1 VGDIHSLAGASDRP
15 VTTREAAWRSA
26 LLCGLFMVVYS
37 GTNWLTSLRPDVG
50 TLYFS
55 WERMIPFIPLMVIP
69 YMSIDLFFV
78 GAPFLCR
85 DRQELSVF
93 SKRIVLTVLLAGA
106 CFLLFP
112 LRLAHERPQMTGWM
126 GAAFGWFFQADLPYN
141 LCPSLHIGL
150 RTVLAEIY
158 ARHTRGAWN
167 VASHLW
173 FSLIGLSTLLTHQ
186 HHIID
191 IAGGFLLALVVF
203 YLTPSIRQPS
213 QLVPNRRV
221 GALYLGLASLCGVLA
236 FSWLPWTAVFFWP
249 MTSCL
254 IAAGGY
260 FWWGNGIYQKID
272 GRLTL
277 ATRLLM
283 APNLIGQ
290 WLSRLYYQR
299 QCRPWDV
306 VTPQVWIGRHLTPAE
321 AEQAVAQGVTAV
333 LDLTAEFNEAPAFVA
348 SRYLNVPILDLT
360 APTET
365 QLTECLSFI
374 EKEAAQGVVYVHCK
388 IGYSR
393 SAGVVGAWLLQSG
406 EVPNADAAMA
416 RLREVR
422 PSIVIRPEAATVLR
436 SRATKK
442 PVHGL
447 DRRVE
452 VGTVAE

>member
-1 VGDIHSLAGASDRP
+1 LI
-15 VTTREAAWRSA
+15 REAVWRSA

-37 GTNWLTSLRPDVG
+37 GTNWLTSLRSDVG
-50 TLYFS
+50 KIYFS
-55 WERMIPFIPLMVIP
+55 WEEMIPFVPLMVIP

-78 GAPFLCR
+78 AAPFLCR
-85 DRQELSVF
+85 DRRELSIF
-93 SKRIVLTVLLAGA
+93 SKRIVLTVVLAGI

-173 FSLIGLSTLLTHQ
+173 FSLIGFSTLLTHQ

-203 YLTPSIRQPS
+203 YLVPSVRHTS

-221 GALYLGLASLCGVLA
+221 GALYLVFAALCGA
-236 FSWLPWTAVFFWP
+236 IGFCRLPWTAICLWP

-260 FWWGNGIYQKID
+260 FWWGNGIYRKID

-277 ATRLLM
+277 PTRLLM
-283 APNLIGQ
+283 APNLFGQ
-290 WLSRLYYQR
+290 WLSRLYYQK
-299 QCRPWDV
+299 QCRPWDP
-306 VTPQVWIGRHLTPAE
+306 VTSHVWIGRHLNDRE
-321 AEQAVAQGVTAV
+321 AELAVSQGVTAV
-333 LDLTAEFNEAPAFVA
+333 LDLTAEFSEAQAFLRT
-348 SRYLNVPILDLT
+348 RYRNVPILDLT
-360 APTET
+360 APTEE
-365 QLTECLSFI
+365 QLTQCLTFLQAES
-374 EKEAAQGVVYVHCK
+374 AHGVVYVHCK

-393 SAGVVGAWLLQSG
+393 SAAVVGAWLLQSG
-406 EVPNADAAMA
+406 EVATADAAMS

-422 PSIVIRPEAATVLR
+422 PSIVIRPEAEAVLH
-436 SRATKK
+436 SRAAS
-442 PVHGL
+442 
-447 DRRVE
+447 R
-452 VGTVAE
+452 A